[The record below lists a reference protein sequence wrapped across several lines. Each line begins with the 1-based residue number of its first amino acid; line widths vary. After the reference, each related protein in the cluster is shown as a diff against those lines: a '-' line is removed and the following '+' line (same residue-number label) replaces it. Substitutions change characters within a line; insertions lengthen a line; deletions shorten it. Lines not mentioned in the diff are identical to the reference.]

1 MKRFISGV
9 LSLAIVAGTLVS
21 AVSVGAAGV
30 YSDEFNSVTEKS
42 GLYYNWYFGSA
53 ADWSATNFT
62 QGEFAGEKVLKG
74 NVGAAKDVKTLN
86 SGIRAEYNNVLMPS
100 GIKAVYKD
108 NYGNEAEGTVS
119 VSNGN
124 ILSVTA
130 LSELKAGR
138 IYTLTVSGIKDVSG
152 LESENIVRD
161 VKMSAVKG
169 YVQDFEQFSGQTFK
183 VGDADKTIDGVMFR
197 TSEDSTDIEMATVD
211 AEHGTSAK
219 INAVEDLA
227 GGASQAT
234 YSDVHK
240 KVVGFSVYMPAPDS
254 KAAFY
259 FRVMDTDGKLSGI
272 LDLSVLQKG

>member
-1 MKRFISGV
+1 M
-9 LSLAIVAGTLVS
+9 
-21 AVSVGAAGV
+21 
-30 YSDEFNSVTEKS
+30 
-42 GLYYNWYFGSA
+42 
-53 ADWSATNFT
+53 
-62 QGEFAGEKVLKG
+62 LKG

-197 TSEDSTDIEMATVD
+197 TSEYSTDIEMATVD